1 MVRSSSMPRD
11 TSPDQEVLLRLLTQ
25 LDDARRAR
33 GESKADVARGAGLSE
48 PAVRRLFS
56 GANPNPTVKTLDAI
70 AEHLGLAL
78 TFERSEASEAPTL
91 EALRRR
97 ADEIAE
103 IVAAHGGRNVRVF
116 GSVAR
121 GQARP
126 GSDVDLLVDLD
137 RGTSLFGLSAMEIE
151 LEQLLGCPVDVVTSG
166 HDRMAHIHE
175 EAIAL

>member
-1 MVRSSSMPRD
+1 MSRP
-11 TSPDQEVLLRLLTQ
+11 TSASHDVLIRLLSQ

-33 GESKADVARGAGLSE
+33 GESKAEVARGAGLSE

-78 TFERSEASEAPTL
+78 TFERSETGEASKAPTL
-91 EALRRR
+91 EALRLR
-97 ADEIAE
+97 ADQIAE

-137 RGTSLFGLSAMEIE
+137 RGTGLFGLSAMEIE
-151 LEQLLGCPVDVVTSG
+151 LAQLLGCPVDVVTSG

-175 EAIAL
+175 EAVAL